1 LIYGTASGRPIADY
15 PTGLDFEPSVDEY
28 RIVGNL
34 NANIIGITSIRSGDG
49 ITPSSTI
56 TVNTSTEHGLYVDT
70 PILISGV
77 GIDTSVY
84 NGSFTVKEVIGI
96 TTFSYTALSSPV
108 IALPDESTHLPN
120 AQLIVE
126 VDSVSSASPYIFNCS
141 LRSVYG
147 MCGMFADGSKATG
160 FKSMVV
166 AQYTGV
172 SLQKDDNAFI
182 EYDSVTKSFKNNNES
197 VHSPLHNYSK
207 SIYKPSY
214 HSYHIRASND
224 AVIQCVSIFAIGYA
238 KHFLAESGGDMSI
251 TNSNSNF
258 GAISLESIGFR
269 VDSFDRDNTGYIT
282 HIIPPREITTTE
294 NEVTWLSLDVSKTIS
309 VANTSRLY
317 LFGFKNK
324 EILPPHQID
333 GYRIGAKQGD
343 LLNLIVTD
351 GTALQNYT
359 CPILMESPDGT
370 TFDAKKIS
378 FVGRNAGI
386 NSISSN
392 IFTLTN
398 SHKFHNG
405 EKVRVFSDNAE
416 APNNIQLNKIY
427 YVSTTGSTNAIK
439 LSPTYNDAIA
449 TNPRTIS
456 EINNLGGNLKIVSS
470 VTDKQPGEVGHPIQ
484 YDDSASSWYITG
496 SSTAENKI
504 YPIIVGLGT
513 TGLGLETA
521 ATFIKRKLDNRS
533 LSDRIYKLRY
543 VIPKE
548 AKDARPPTAGF
559 IIQESSTTGIGSAS
573 ILTNDLSS
581 SVDIKNPK
589 IITNASYAS
598 NIITFTTELPHNF
611 KVNDTVKVKNIKS
624 TNNVVGSATSVYN
637 GSFIIS
643 SIPSSKTFTI
653 SGISTNP
660 GTFTN
665 ITNQRTTN
673 QQVAALPIVYRERY
687 ENTFFIYRI
696 DEIKKHIPGSSFT
709 GQDGIYHLTVM
720 SSDVSPTLSNVG
732 YGISL
737 NNFNQDVRNLYPQMD
752 RDNYNS
758 DPNETSSYSN
768 VEPLGTVNVDD
779 KRNSTTK
786 EALNTFLKENNVGY
800 AITGAVVSGTAVTFF
815 TDREHNLNSIKTLS
829 LISGGSGYGSTTL
842 YSASLTNASI
852 TGKNGSVKATLGGGG
867 GISTVSIVDGGSA
880 YGVGNTMTVSGGNSG
895 IVSVTAINNNVGD
908 ALQVVGFSSEGY
920 NGVFKI
926 TAVPDAKSITVY
938 NSNSVT
944 AFVPRTDGKSPF
956 VSIVGKG
963 SSISSLNFTDVITGI
978 ATVTTS
984 ISHGLLVGNKFTIT
998 GTGHTIYDNSFI
1010 VEEVVGLTTFTFNVG
1025 IVTITQNYNGG
1036 GTVLKHGIGANALS
1050 VGEGEINLGNR
1061 LSYIYA
1067 GIGVTISSNLSAS
1080 DTSISLADVG
1090 GFAKGDFIQINS
1102 EVLRIINDACSLV
1115 IRGQFGT
1122 IAASAVKGTLV
1133 KKIRV
1138 IPIQFH
1144 RPSYLRASG
1153 HTFEYVGYGPGNYST
1168 GLPQKQNRI
1177 LSGDE
1182 IIASQ
1187 AREQDGGT
1195 IVYSGMNDLG
1205 EFYSGAKKLVSV
1217 TGEEEV
1223 IDAPVFT
1230 YTGDDTNTDSTKRL
1244 SGIFDDLVVR
1254 DRITVEGGENN
1265 NQTSQFYGPVNF
1277 TQKVTSNAAAGV
1289 EVKNLYIKGNT
1300 AQPKLITVGI
1310 STPTTAD
1317 IPGAR
1322 TGDISL
1328 TGTPQLGGYLGHIY
1342 INGDWR
1348 RFGPISSE
1356 KNFGY
1361 YRMDKL
1367 GIGETTSLFNGTNLF
1382 EVNGQAF
1389 IKDLYV
1395 TGNVTFAAQQTFSNL
1410 AFEGI
1415 TIYNDAY
1422 FPGRNASGGIATAY
1436 TQRHDRGISQL
1447 YDLEVTGI
1455 AATFASV
1462 AGQNAYLTINR
1473 TLNSTFAGI
1482 STFAGQLNIGIT
1494 STNTLNVIGI
1504 TTTHTLNVT
1513 GIASATF
1520 GGTVG
1525 AGFTGSTSGI
1535 TTVRASAVASGILT
1549 LPATTDTL
1557 VARNTTDTLTNKTI
1571 AASANTITGLTNAN
1585 LSGSAGITNA
1595 NLANST
1601 ISGISLGSNLKNLS
1615 LSTYLSYTDNG
1626 SPYNGGTER
1635 TIETNATSENT
1646 ASTLVARN
1654 SSGGFSAGTI
1664 AATQLNGSLQNTLT
1678 FGTYLTG
1685 SSYNNSSAVTIATNA
1700 TSENTASTLVA
1711 RDTSGDFEANRI
1723 TSSIKANGL
1732 TEKVTIISSS
1742 PSANNNIDLIANNVY
1757 YYTINAANNFSFNFR
1772 ANSSTTLNNFL
1783 SIEESITVAILT
1795 TQGSTAYYNTTITID
1810 QISVTPKW
1818 YGEVAPTS
1826 GNINGIDVYTYVI
1839 IKTANASFTVIASQ
1853 SQYKS

>member
-1 LIYGTASGRPIADY
+1 
-15 PTGLDFEPSVDEY
+15 
-28 RIVGNL
+28 
-34 NANIIGITSIRSGDG
+34 
-49 ITPSSTI
+49 
-56 TVNTSTEHGLYVDT
+56 
-70 PILISGV
+70 
-77 GIDTSVY
+77 
-84 NGSFTVKEVIGI
+84 
-96 TTFSYTALSSPV
+96 
-108 IALPDESTHLPN
+108 
-120 AQLIVE
+120 
-126 VDSVSSASPYIFNCS
+126 
-141 LRSVYG
+141 
-147 MCGMFADGSKATG
+147 
-160 FKSMVV
+160 
-166 AQYTGV
+166 
-172 SLQKDDNAFI
+172 
-182 EYDSVTKSFKNNNES
+182 
-197 VHSPLHNYSK
+197 
-207 SIYKPSY
+207 
-214 HSYHIRASND
+214 
-224 AVIQCVSIFAIGYA
+224 
-238 KHFLAESGGDMSI
+238 
-251 TNSNSNF
+251 
-258 GAISLESIGFR
+258 
-269 VDSFDRDNTGYIT
+269 
-282 HIIPPREITTTE
+282 
-294 NEVTWLSLDVSKTIS
+294 
-309 VANTSRLY
+309 
-317 LFGFKNK
+317 
-324 EILPPHQID
+324 
-333 GYRIGAKQGD
+333 
-343 LLNLIVTD
+343 
-351 GTALQNYT
+351 
-359 CPILMESPDGT
+359 
-370 TFDAKKIS
+370 
-378 FVGRNAGI
+378 
-386 NSISSN
+386 
-392 IFTLTN
+392 
-398 SHKFHNG
+398 
-405 EKVRVFSDNAE
+405 
-416 APNNIQLNKIY
+416 
-427 YVSTTGSTNAIK
+427 
-439 LSPTYNDAIA
+439 
-449 TNPRTIS
+449 
-456 EINNLGGNLKIVSS
+456 
-470 VTDKQPGEVGHPIQ
+470 
-484 YDDSASSWYITG
+484 
-496 SSTAENKI
+496 
-504 YPIIVGLGT
+504 
-513 TGLGLETA
+513 
-521 ATFIKRKLDNRS
+521 
-533 LSDRIYKLRY
+533 
-543 VIPKE
+543 
-548 AKDARPPTAGF
+548 
-559 IIQESSTTGIGSAS
+559 
-573 ILTNDLSS
+573 
-581 SVDIKNPK
+581 
-589 IITNASYAS
+589 
-598 NIITFTTELPHNF
+598 
-611 KVNDTVKVKNIKS
+611 
-624 TNNVVGSATSVYN
+624 
-637 GSFIIS
+637 
-643 SIPSSKTFTI
+643 
-653 SGISTNP
+653 
-660 GTFTN
+660 
-665 ITNQRTTN
+665 
-673 QQVAALPIVYRERY
+673 
-687 ENTFFIYRI
+687 
-696 DEIKKHIPGSSFT
+696 
-709 GQDGIYHLTVM
+709 
-720 SSDVSPTLSNVG
+720 
-732 YGISL
+732 
-737 NNFNQDVRNLYPQMD
+737 
-752 RDNYNS
+752 
-758 DPNETSSYSN
+758 
-768 VEPLGTVNVDD
+768 
-779 KRNSTTK
+779 
-786 EALNTFLKENNVGY
+786 
-800 AITGAVVSGTAVTFF
+800 
-815 TDREHNLNSIKTLS
+815 
-829 LISGGSGYGSTTL
+829 
-842 YSASLTNASI
+842 
-852 TGKNGSVKATLGGGG
+852 
-867 GISTVSIVDGGSA
+867 
-880 YGVGNTMTVSGGNSG
+880 
-895 IVSVTAINNNVGD
+895 
-908 ALQVVGFSSEGY
+908 
-920 NGVFKI
+920 
-926 TAVPDAKSITVY
+926 
-938 NSNSVT
+938 
-944 AFVPRTDGKSPF
+944 
-956 VSIVGKG
+956 
-963 SSISSLNFTDVITGI
+963 
-978 ATVTTS
+978 
-984 ISHGLLVGNKFTIT
+984 VGNKFTIT

-1036 GTVLKHGIGANALS
+1036 GTVLRHGIGANALS

-1067 GIGVTISSNLSAS
+1067 GISTTISSALNAS
-1080 DTSISLADVG
+1080 DTSISFANID

-1102 EVLRIINDACSLV
+1102 EVLRIIDDNRSRV

-1122 IAASAVKGTLV
+1122 IAASAVSGTLV

-1168 GLPQKQNRI
+1168 GLPQKQDRI

-1223 IDAPVFT
+1223 IDAPIFT

-1382 EVNGQAF
+1382 EVNGQAL

-1422 FPGRNASGGIATAY
+1422 FPGTNASGGIATAY
-1436 TQRHDRGISQL
+1436 TQRHDGGISQL

-1601 ISGISLGSNLKNLS
+1601 ISGISLGSDLKDLS
-1615 LSTYLSYTDNG
+1615 LSTYLSYTTG
-1626 SPYNGGTER
+1626 STYNAGTAK
-1635 TIETNATSENT
+1635 TIQTNATS
-1646 ASTLVARN
+1646 ASTP
-1654 SSGGFSAGTI
+1654 
-1664 AATQLNGSLQNTLT
+1664 
-1678 FGTYLTG
+1678 
-1685 SSYNNSSAVTIATNA
+1685 
-1700 TSENTASTLVA
+1700 STLVA
-1711 RDTSGDFEANRI
+1711 RDSSGDFEANRI

-1839 IKTANASFTVIASQ
+1839 IKTANVSFTVIASQ